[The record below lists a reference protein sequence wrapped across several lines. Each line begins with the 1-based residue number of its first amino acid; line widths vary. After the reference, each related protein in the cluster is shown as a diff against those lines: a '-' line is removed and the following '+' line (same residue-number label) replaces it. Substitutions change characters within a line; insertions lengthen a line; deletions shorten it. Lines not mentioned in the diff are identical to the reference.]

1 MVTLAG
7 TWVWFAG
14 ARVGSAE
21 ASDGVDG
28 DRMQMGDVTEN
39 GAGDDENGDTGNAML
54 DIICGGKNP
63 AMPKHFSQNKFLKV
77 WPKHF
82 LGVGGGAKYF
92 F

>member
-1 MVTLAG
+1 MAG

-54 DIICGGKNP
+54 DIICGGKKSGN
-63 AMPKHFSQNKFLKV
+63 AETFFSKQVFKSLAETFF
-77 WPKHF
+77 W
-82 LGVGGGAKYF
+82 GGGEVGLKYF